1 MFQIPFGSGWHDS
14 LQYHAF
20 CEDKVF
26 AARVFWTRSLWHH
39 SAWVYDG
46 DVAELVNSAEP
57 LNQST
62 APYAD
67 LSGPDFVLSAPDEA
81 VSIRAGDELSMTL
94 RPRHTMYG
102 PSAIGP
108 GLHHPDMEAEVS
120 YRGRSLRGLAYCKRY
135 DFRGDPVGYWGY
147 RFVQG
152 TVDDHSWSLWTAQ
165 ATFGFH
171 NHSYFRVIDADGV
184 VHEADMPD
192 SCHRDNHA
200 YGVVDGER
208 FDVELEELG
217 VWDTVLRSSAMD
229 SLMRQRFCRM
239 TVHRGAGSE
248 TGYAINEFCSG
259 TLG

>member
-26 AARVFWTRSLWHH
+26 AVRVFRTRSLWHH
-39 SAWVYDG
+39 SAWVHDG
-46 DVAELVNSAEP
+46 DVVELVNRAEP
-57 LNQST
+57 LEQSA

-67 LSGPDFVLSAPDEA
+67 LRGPDFVLSAPDEA
-81 VSIRAGDELSMTL
+81 VSIRVGDDLSLTL
-94 RPRHTMYG
+94 TPRHTMYG

-108 GLHHPDMEAEVS
+108 GLHHPDMEAAVR
-120 YRGRSLRGLAYCKRY
+120 YRSRSLRGLAYCKRY
-135 DFRGDPVGYWGY
+135 DFRGDPVRYWGY

-152 TVDDHSWSLWTAQ
+152 TLDDHSWSLWTAQ

-171 NHSYFRVIDADGV
+171 DHSYFRTMGADGV
-184 VHEADMPD
+184 VHEAAGPD
-192 SCHRDNHA
+192 SCHRDDHA
-200 YGVVDGER
+200 YGVIDGER
-208 FDVELEELG
+208 YDVALEELG
-217 VWDTVLRSSAMD
+217 VWDTVLRSTEMD
-229 SLMRQRFCRM
+229 SRLRQRFCRM
-239 TVHRGAGSE
+239 TVHRGEGSD